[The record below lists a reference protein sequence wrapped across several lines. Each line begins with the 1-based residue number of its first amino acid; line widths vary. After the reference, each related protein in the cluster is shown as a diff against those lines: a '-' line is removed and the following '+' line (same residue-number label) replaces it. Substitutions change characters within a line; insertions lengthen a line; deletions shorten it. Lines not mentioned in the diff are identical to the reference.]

1 MNQKPNKTINT
12 KPGQIIRSFKID
24 MEKHDY
30 VRDVCV
36 SQDEKLIYV
45 SFNWN
50 KDIRVFSVPHNK
62 EESKFNQSA

>member
-1 MNQKPNKTINT
+1 MNQKQNKTINT
-12 KPGQIIRSFKID
+12 KPGQLIRSFKMKLD
-24 MEKHDY
+24 KHDY
-30 VRDVCV
+30 VRDMCV

-62 EESKFNQSA
+62 EERKFKKKA

>member
-1 MNQKPNKTINT
+1 MNQKMNKTINT
-12 KPGQIIRSFKID
+12 KPGQIIRSFNV
-24 MEKHDY
+24 ELQKHDY

-50 KDIRVFSVPHNK
+50 KDIRVFSVAHNK
-62 EESKFNQSA
+62 EESKPDQKV